1 VGKRVFQTV
10 LQEVFMSIKNLPT
23 VVKATTFG
31 VLTMYIFDPVA
42 GCRRRALA
50 RDRLIRLG
58 GTAKKAAG
66 VTSRDLK
73 NRALGTVAEGRA
85 ALFEDGVDDSVLVER
100 VRSKLGFVVRHP
112 SSIAVQASA
121 GVVTLGGPVL
131 TDEVQQLIAGVATVR
146 GVREVEN
153 RLDVHETS
161 DNVPELQGD
170 IPKRAGQLLDV
181 FQGRWS
187 PSTRFL
193 LGTAGVVL
201 LFGLNPF
208 RKSAAAWSLLA
219 GLGLLSWSVAKEEWR
234 EARANES

>member
-1 VGKRVFQTV
+1 
-10 LQEVFMSIKNLPT
+10 MNIKNLPT
-23 VVKATTFG
+23 VVKATTLG

-42 GCRRRALA
+42 GRRRRALA
-50 RDRLIRLG
+50 RDRLRRFG
-58 GTAKKAAG
+58 KTAKEVAG

-85 ALFEDGVDDSVLVER
+85 ALFEDQVDDSVLVER

-112 SSIAVQASA
+112 SSIEVQATE
-121 GVVTLGGPVL
+121 GVVTLSGPVL
-131 TDEVQQLIAGVATVR
+131 TDEVTRLIAAVVAVR
-146 GVREVEN
+146 GVRDVEN
-153 RLDVHETS
+153 HLDVHETS

-181 FQGRWS
+181 FQSRWS

-201 LFGLNPF
+201 FFGLNPL
-208 RKSAAAWSLLA
+208 RKSAVAWSLLA
-219 GLGLLSWSVAKEEWR
+219 GLGLLSWSVAKEEWK
-234 EARANES
+234 EARGQ